1 MKLFDILLILLS
13 FLLPIA
19 GYIKQFPM
27 TLSIFI
33 GGLLFVTS
41 IGSYMTKRTSSRFWS
56 WITYSAFVTNI
67 FVLRDTFVT
76 VDTLI
81 SHAKIAACV
90 AIISFVFKFRTYAVT
105 GALLGLWGAILW
117 DIKETQ
123 SLLTLQNMLNTFT
136 TERLYV
142 LLMIGGFLIGGLL
155 SPRRDEE
162 PKKERG
168 KKKRK
173 RSSYRISLPRLP
185 KLPNI
190 HIHKK
195 KPLSRQKQEPK
206 EMDSTINTV
215 DKQLEGQT
223 RMERRKYRS

>member
-1 MKLFDILLILLS
+1 MKLFDIFLILLS

-19 GYIKQFPM
+19 GYIKQFPVM
-27 TLSIFI
+27 LSIFL

-41 IGSYMTKRTSSRFWS
+41 VASYMTKRTSSRFWS
-56 WITYSAFVTNI
+56 WITYSAFFTNI
-67 FVLRDTFVT
+67 WVLYDTFVT

-90 AIISFVFKFRTYAVT
+90 AIIPFVFKFRTYAIT
-105 GALLGLWGAILW
+105 GALLGLWGAVLW

-136 TERLYV
+136 TERLYL

-162 PKKERG
+162 PKKERR

-173 RSSYRISLPRLP
+173 RPSYRISLPRLP
-185 KLPNI
+185 RLPNV
-190 HIHKK
+190 HLRKK
-195 KPLSRQKQEPK
+195 KALNRQKQEPK
-206 EMDSTINTV
+206 EMDFTINTV
-215 DKQLEGQT
+215 DKPVEGQT